1 MEQPKIQ
8 KITQDIIQLP
18 KVRSVGII
26 GDPGCEGL
34 GTYNMK
40 VYAGVLE
47 KSARDDI
54 TLVVGDVVPE
64 GTNSF
69 YKAICDLTETVS
81 ENDVYVLRGNH
92 DTGTY
97 KEYFGLHNYAL
108 LLEDY
113 AIIVLD
119 NALRTFEEE
128 GLKLLTRV
136 LAMEEVTQAVI
147 SFHIPVPNHYI
158 PNSVSEE
165 EFERLKKAYAP
176 NREKIKYL
184 VCGHVHSCF
193 VDRVDDIPLLCTGGG
208 GAMIEDVSEEIRA
221 SDIEHHMIHLYS
233 QDGEIKFEFDLLSED
248 CYRTEAADPILKE
261 KILETVQGELMAHL
275 KYLMYAD
282 RAKRRGFEQIANLFK
297 ALAASEYYHARNF
310 YSVIE
315 RPPAFQNSA
324 KRFVETEQFEY
335 QRLYSM
341 LQEYAE
347 KTHKPLAAQAYKAA
361 SAAEKVHAKLLKEVE
376 NLEEFSR
383 REIYV
388 CPICGFLMTDKD
400 VHDRCPVCGSPKRE
414 YEVFYAD
421 HHDIQ
426 LH

>member
-1 MEQPKIQ
+1 MEKGKIQ
-8 KITQDIIQLP
+8 KITNPILRLP
-18 KVRSVGII
+18 GVRSVGII
-26 GDPGCEGL
+26 GDPGCDGL

-47 KSARDDI
+47 KSSKDDI
-54 TLVVGDVVPE
+54 TMVIGDLVPE
-64 GTNSF
+64 GTNTH
-69 YKAICDLTETVS
+69 YRTICSLTETVV

-97 KEYFGLHNYAL
+97 NDFFGLHNYAL

-128 GLKLLTRV
+128 GLQLLEEV
-136 LAMEEVTQAVI
+136 LAMEEVKQAVVT
-147 SFHIPVPNHYI
+147 FHIPVPNHFI
-158 PNSVSEE
+158 LNCVSED
-165 EFERLKKAYAP
+165 EFDRLKKAYK
-176 NREKIKYL
+176 NNKEKVKYL
-184 VCGHVHSCF
+184 LCGHVHSCF
-193 VDRVDDIPLLCTGGG
+193 VDEVDGIPLLCTGGG

-221 SDIEHHMIHLYS
+221 SDIEHHMIHLYIER
-233 QDGEIKFEFDLLSED
+233 GEIKYRFDILSEK
-248 CYRTEAADPILKE
+248 CYRKEAKDPILKE

-282 RAKRRGFEQIANLFK
+282 RAKRRGLEQIATLFK

-315 RPPAFQNSA
+315 RPPAFQESA
-324 KRFVETEQFEY
+324 KSFIDTEQFEY
-335 QRLYSM
+335 QRLYLM
-341 LQEYAE
+341 LEQYADE
-347 KTHKPLAAQAYKAA
+347 TAKPLAAQAYKAA
-361 SAAEKVHAKLLKEVE
+361 SMAEKVHAKLLKEVE

-383 REIYV
+383 EAIYV

-400 VHDRCPVCGSPKRE
+400 FQERCPVCGSPKRE
-414 YEVFYAD
+414 YESF
-421 HHDIQ
+421 IPESP
-426 LH
+426 

>member
-1 MEQPKIQ
+1 MEKVKIQ
-8 KITQDIIQLP
+8 KVTQSIIRLP
-18 KVRSVGII
+18 GVRSIGII
-26 GDPGCEGL
+26 GDPGCDGL

-54 TLVVGDVVPE
+54 TMVVGDMVPE
-64 GTNSF
+64 GTNT
-69 YKAICDLTETVS
+69 YYNTICSLTETVA

-97 KEYFGLHNYAL
+97 KEFFGLQNYAL

-113 AIIVLD
+113 ALIVLD
-119 NALRTFEEE
+119 NAMRTFEEE
-128 GLKLLTRV
+128 GLRLLSQV
-136 LAMEEVTQAVI
+136 LDMAEVKQAVI
-147 SFHIPVPNHYI
+147 TFHIPVPNNFI
-158 PNSVSEE
+158 QNCVSEE
-165 EFERLKKAYAP
+165 EFDRLKKAYSTH
-176 NREKIKYL
+176 KDKVKYL

-193 VDRVDDIPLLCTGGG
+193 VDEVDDIPLLCTGGG

-233 QDGEIKFEFDLLSED
+233 KAGKIGYQFDTLSEN
-248 CYRTEAADPILKE
+248 CYRKEAQDPILKE

-282 RAKRRGFEQIANLFK
+282 RAKRRGLNQIATLFK

-315 RPPAFQNSA
+315 RPPAFQESA
-324 KRFVETEQFEY
+324 KSFIETEQFEY
-335 QRLYSM
+335 QRLYNM
-341 LQEYAE
+341 LETYAE
-347 KTHKPLAAQAYKAA
+347 ETNKPLAAQAYKAA

-383 REIYV
+383 ETIYV

-400 VHDRCPVCGSPKRE
+400 VHNRCPVCGSPKRE
-414 YEVFYAD
+414 YETYESEGE
-421 HHDIQ
+421 
-426 LH
+426 